1 VLFLIRA
8 EALGD
13 READALRRFVTGG
26 GTLIADVR
34 PGIYDEHCRPRPHG
48 VLDDLFQ
55 VTRTGQGKAVK
66 AGRSGLLTDPS
77 VAAEPAVAAGAA
89 SGDGDPPLPR
99 MASSGRGKAILW
111 NFSAMS
117 LPKFSAAETSEHWA
131 EWFARPLTQA
141 GIAPRV
147 RLRDAEGRRA
157 RKVET
162 IRWQNGD
169 AEIVALFRQGPPAPP
184 QPVTVELA
192 CGARYVYDLRNHG
205 FLDQR
210 RKFTATLVANRP
222 AWFMLTG
229 KPVPRVRIALDRT
242 TAQRGHVV
250 RATVSVPEA
259 KGLHALR
266 IRAVAD
272 GWPLPWLDQVL
283 LAGPEPRVLDFPIA
297 YNDPLGS
304 YVFRAIDLVA
314 DQTATAELKVDR

>member
-1 VLFLIRA
+1 
-8 EALGD
+8 
-13 READALRRFVTGG
+13 
-26 GTLIADVR
+26 
-34 PGIYDEHCRPRPHG
+34 
-48 VLDDLFQ
+48 
-55 VTRTGQGKAVK
+55 
-66 AGRSGLLTDPS
+66 
-77 VAAEPAVAAGAA
+77 
-89 SGDGDPPLPR
+89 
-99 MASSGRGKAILW
+99 
-111 NFSAMS
+111 
-117 LPKFSAAETSEHWA
+117 
-131 EWFARPLTQA
+131 
-141 GIAPRV
+141 
-147 RLRDAEGRRA
+147 
-157 RKVET
+157 
-162 IRWQNGD
+162 
-169 AEIVALFRQGPPAPP
+169 VALFRQGPPAPP